1 MRSMFTRHSQESK
14 AVAAL
19 LLATA
24 CWGFSFPLMKALVL
38 LQQQL
43 MPAASVWFITAETLT
58 VRFAISAVVMA
69 LVCAPRLRGLTWR
82 EIKLGAGMGIFAG
95 VGTVFQMAALDKT
108 LASTSAFLTQFYVL
122 LLPMFVALARR
133 KLPSKILVASCG
145 LVVFGLGILCRVDWR
160 NFRLQ
165 QGEWLTLLAAVLFAG
180 DILWLDKREF
190 VGTDKLRATVVMFV
204 VMAALLAPLSLWTA
218 PAGGRLMMVY
228 RTPAV
233 VGMLAALTVAC
244 TLVAFT
250 LMNVWQPVIQ
260 PTHAGLVYCTEPLF
274 ASVYALFLPAL
285 LAQWGSFPY
294 DNELVTA
301 SLLGGGALI
310 TLANVLVQYDR

>member
-1 MRSMFTRHSQESK
+1 MRAMLTGRSQEFK

-24 CWGFSFPLMKALVL
+24 CWGFSFPLMKGLVL
-38 LQQQL
+38 SQQHL
-43 MPAASVWFITAETLT
+43 LPAANVWFITAETLT

-69 LVCAPRLRGLTWR
+69 LVCAYRLRGLTRR

-95 VGTVFQMAALDKT
+95 VGTVLQMAALDKT

-122 LLPMFVALARR
+122 LLPIFVAVVRR
-133 KLPSKILVASCG
+133 KLPSIILLASCG
-145 LVVFGLGILCRVDWR
+145 LVIAGLGVLCRVDWR

-165 QGEWLTLLAAVLFAG
+165 QGEWLTLWAAVLFAG

-190 VGTDKLRATVVMFV
+190 VGTDKLRSTVVMFV
-204 VMAALLAPLSLWTA
+204 VMAALLAPLSVWTA
-218 PAGGRLMMVY
+218 PGGGGLVMVY

-233 VGMLAALTVAC
+233 LGMLAALTVVC

-250 LMNVWQPVIQ
+250 LMNVWQPLIQ
-260 PTHAGLVYCTEPLF
+260 PTHAGLIYCTEPLF
-274 ASVYALFLPAL
+274 ASLYALVLPAL
-285 LAQWGSFPY
+285 LAQWGSFQY
-294 DNELVTA
+294 DNELVTR
-301 SLLGGGALI
+301 SLLSGGGLI